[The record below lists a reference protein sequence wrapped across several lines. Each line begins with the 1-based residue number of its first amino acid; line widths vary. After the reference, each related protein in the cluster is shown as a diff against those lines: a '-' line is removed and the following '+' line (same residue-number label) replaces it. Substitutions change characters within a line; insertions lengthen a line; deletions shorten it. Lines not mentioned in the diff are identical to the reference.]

1 MSKLSDK
8 GDLTG
13 LAEDIEAVFEKHGL
27 SDPAF
32 GVAFT
37 LPDNRRKAHWVTNV
51 PREQGI
57 QLFGRTAQKMQA
69 EVN

>member
-1 MSKLSDK
+1 MSEFSDE

-13 LAEDIEAVFEKHGL
+13 LAEDIEAAFEKHGF
-27 SDPAF
+27 SNPAF

-37 LPDNRRKAHWVTNV
+37 LPDDRRKVHWVTNV
-51 PREQGI
+51 PREDGI
-57 QLFGRTAQKMQA
+57 QIFAATAQKMQA